1 MVTEILIYWN
11 SGSHGREHRRSDSLA
26 KKPKLSVILSELDT
40 LIRPEEERLVLDFAR
55 QAEDAGYDGVHIIDH
70 VVMGPSSC
78 HAGAPDNP
86 RALRWVG
93 NQAPDQQMPSQIVM
107 LSAIAAVTDRI
118 RLNATATLA
127 PLRHPLLNAK
137 QWATLDLISNGRVTI
152 LPIGGWQKEEY
163 EAFGIAHE
171 ERGRRLDEQL
181 EIMRLAWTQTPI
193 SYDGEFYQ
201 FKDIYVM
208 PKPVQPGGVRIM
220 IGGDKLTKKV
230 VQRIVKYGSGFTV
243 LEPPSPERLAHLE
256 EEMKKAGRDMS
267 ELPSGGILLPVFDD
281 PTKVANLEKSIE
293 TFVAPQIEQGV
304 DQITMKPSQFID
316 DPKDMP
322 GFLRE
327 VDRRIE
333 ALL

>member
-1 MVTEILIYWN
+1 M
-11 SGSHGREHRRSDSLA
+11 A

-55 QAEDAGYDGVHIIDH
+55 QVEDAGYYGVHIIDH
-70 VVMGPSSC
+70 VVMGPNSC
-78 HAGAPDNP
+78 FNGPPENP

-93 NQAPDQQMPSQIVM
+93 NQTPDQHMPSQIVM
-107 LSAIAAVTDRI
+107 LSAIAAVTSRI
-118 RLNATATLA
+118 RLSATATLA

-163 EAFGIAHE
+163 EAMGIPHE

-193 SYDGEFYQ
+193 SYDGEFYK
-201 FKDIYVM
+201 FENIYVM
-208 PKPVQPGGVRIM
+208 PKPVQPNGPEIM

-230 VQRIVKYGSGFTV
+230 VARIVKYGSGFTV
-243 LEPPSPERLAHLE
+243 LEPPTPERLAHLE
-256 EEMKKAGRDMS
+256 QEMKKAGRDIS

-281 PTKVANLEKSIE
+281 PTKVANLERSIE
-293 TFVAPQIEQGV
+293 TFVIPQIEQGV
-304 DQITMKPSQFID
+304 DQITLKPSQFID
-316 DPKDMP
+316 DPKQMP
-322 GFLRE
+322 AFLRE